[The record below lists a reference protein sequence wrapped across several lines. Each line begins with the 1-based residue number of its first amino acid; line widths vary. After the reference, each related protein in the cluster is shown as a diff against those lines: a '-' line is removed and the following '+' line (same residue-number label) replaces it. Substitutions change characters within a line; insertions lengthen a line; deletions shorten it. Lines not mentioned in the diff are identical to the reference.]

1 MKNMIL
7 PMNGGG
13 GGKIFTKR
21 KRFLY
26 KLASVTERRCFRRG
40 QFLPGKEDVEKI
52 FQTDLLAS
60 FFKKRGWPRNTTAFP
75 SRRGEKRKGKEKK
88 RRRKI
93 HPQREK
99 FFLYIFPCHLSALFK
114 KRERNVSRRNVSDPS
129 RVSIIHRRIE
139 FLKRHIRSFT
149 ASCLGHKRRQGRR

>member
-60 FFKKRGWPRNTTAFP
+60 FFKKRG
-75 SRRGEKRKGKEKK
+75 
-88 RRRKI
+88 
-93 HPQREK
+93 
-99 FFLYIFPCHLSALFK
+99 
-114 KRERNVSRRNVSDPS
+114 
-129 RVSIIHRRIE
+129 
-139 FLKRHIRSFT
+139 
-149 ASCLGHKRRQGRR
+149 